1 VFTDV
6 RIVDG
11 NGGPPIEHG
20 IIVVEGKTIISVGA
34 RSDVPIPPNARRIS
48 ASGKTALPGLAD
60 MHVHLNGGWDGV
72 SSDMLGY
79 KRYMNAFLYAGVT
92 TVMDTGNIEPYI
104 LQLRAEISAGRLTGP
119 HIYCVGP
126 LIDGPDSFWPAITS
140 PLVSKDQVPGLVR
153 RLSGEKVDF
162 IKLYAGLSD
171 ALVQAMSTEAQK
183 YNLRTIIDQHA
194 RNGSIDL
201 MQEGIAGYA
210 HLPPYAMSD
219 DAIAVAQAHHIFFI
233 TTLSLYESFSRRR
246 FQDLSFLNDPL
257 IADATPAFALKS
269 LREEF
274 GAAAANQQ
282 PPTRL
287 VGRLHDAERNVRRLK
302 DAGLLIAAGTDAPYP
317 GDFQGEGLHR
327 ELELL
332 VEAGFTPLEAIT
344 TATRNAALIVN
355 AGELWGTLTPGKRA
369 DIVIVD
375 GKPDQNIH
383 DTRRIAIVVREGVV
397 LDRSKLRSNPAT
409 DPGYLPLGGFAS
421 SGS

>member
-1 VFTDV
+1 
-6 RIVDG
+6 
-11 NGGPPIEHG
+11 
-20 IIVVEGKTIISVGA
+20 
-34 RSDVPIPPNARRIS
+34 
-48 ASGKTALPGLAD
+48 
-60 MHVHLNGGWDGV
+60 
-72 SSDMLGY
+72 
-79 KRYMNAFLYAGVT
+79 
-92 TVMDTGNIEPYI
+92 
-104 LQLRAEISAGRLTGP
+104 
-119 HIYCVGP
+119 
-126 LIDGPDSFWPAITS
+126 
-140 PLVSKDQVPGLVR
+140 LVR